1 MSSNEKKFRL
11 ANIRAFLDQGFNS
24 RELRRIVYDTPEL
37 RSVYDNLNEQLSK
50 SEVIDR
56 LIEYADRQLLLDV
69 VLDSAKV
76 YNPARYAKHQPYY
89 ETKEDNSNS
98 SVEFFGSD
106 VVGLASEKA
115 DNYLNAIGTDALAV
129 DGCISIYHNISGLI
143 DGYIRCEFLDE
154 KLSLPPDLN
163 FVVNSLVTHK
173 KNGAK
178 SRLVN
183 YSPPLSDAQ
192 DYLHLTFSPTD
203 YYSFLAINT
212 RLDEKV
218 LSNNMSIR
226 DKYWRNSFDLPTSPL
241 PNMFYVHILLISSDN
256 KVIILRR
263 SKFVEEYKGAWSAT
277 FEEQFRPKEAGGEY
291 DSDVFD
297 TAVRGVREEIGLN
310 VERKDVTF
318 LSLTFE
324 YPNFNLGLA
333 GVVKVKETAQEIW
346 RAWQIGYTDREIS
359 RFTAIH
365 LDVDTILPLIRNQ
378 VFEPKGIDS
387 DNSEAAPWHPTA
399 RFRLLFGL
407 LHHFGLRNISL

>member
-1 MSSNEKKFRL
+1 MSQKIEKIAGHDTQFWASDRVLSFLKGVN
-11 ANIRAFLDQGFNS
+11 ASAF
-24 RELRRIVYDTPEL
+24 
-37 RSVYDNLNEQLSK
+37 
-50 SEVIDR
+50 
-56 LIEYADRQLLLDV
+56 
-69 VLDSAKV
+69 
-76 YNPARYAKHQPYY
+76 
-89 ETKEDNSNS
+89 
-98 SVEFFGSD
+98 
-106 VVGLASEKA
+106 
-115 DNYLNAIGTDALAV
+115 AV
-129 DGCISIYHNISGLI
+129 DDCISLYTDLNGIK
-143 DGYIRCEFLDE
+143 DGAIKCEFLE
-154 KLSLPPDLN
+154 NYEPLSNELNHLIRDLK
-163 FVVNSLVTHK
+163 TKK
-173 KNGAK
+173 KNNPK
-178 SRLVN
+178 SRLVSF
-183 YSPPLSDAQ
+183 SPPLSGAQ

-263 SKFVEEYKGAWSAT
+263 SKFVEEYKGTWSAT

-291 DSDVFD
+291 DNDAFD
-297 TAVRGVREEIGLN
+297 TAVRGVKEEIGLN

-324 YPNFNLGLA
+324 YPNFNIGLA
-333 GVVKVKETAQEIW
+333 GIVKVKETAQEIW
-346 RAWQIGYTDREIS
+346 RAWQFGYGDQEVS
-359 RFTAIH
+359 RFAAMH

-407 LHHFGLRNISL
+407 EHFMRE